1 MEISG
6 SYDAIVVGSGPNGLA
21 AAIRLAQQKLSVL
34 VLEAA
39 EMIGGGTR
47 SCELTLPGFTHDL
60 CSAVHPLGIGS
71 PFFASLG
78 LEKLGLTWVH
88 PDLPLA
94 HPLDNG
100 QASVLSRDITTTA
113 DAFGPDGPAYRR
125 LMSPLVANWQNLRA
139 EFLRPMLHFPAH
151 PFQMARFG
159 LEGIRPAAGLVNWW
173 FREAPARALFGGL
186 AAHSFLT
193 MEDMGSAA
201 FGLVLGMA
209 GHAVGWPVARG
220 GSQSISEALAAC
232 LRTLGGEIRTRCR
245 IETLAQIPAAKAVL
259 LDITPSQ
266 LLRIAGD
273 KLPARY
279 RRHLGKFHYGPGVF
293 KIDYALDGPIP
304 WAAPAARA
312 APGLSM

>member
-1 MEISG
+1 
-6 SYDAIVVGSGPNGLA
+6 
-21 AAIRLAQQKLSVL
+21 
-34 VLEAA
+34 
-39 EMIGGGTR
+39 
-47 SCELTLPGFTHDL
+47 
-60 CSAVHPLGIGS
+60 
-71 PFFASLG
+71 
-78 LEKLGLTWVH
+78 
-88 PDLPLA
+88 
-94 HPLDNG
+94 
-100 QASVLSRDITTTA
+100 
-113 DAFGPDGPAYRR
+113 
-125 LMSPLVANWQNLRA
+125 
-139 EFLRPMLHFPAH
+139 
-151 PFQMARFG
+151 
-159 LEGIRPAAGLVNWW
+159 LVNWW

-232 LRTLGGEIRTRCR
+232 LRSLGGEIRTHCR
-245 IETLAQIPAAKAVL
+245 IETLAQLPAAKAVL

-304 WAAPAARA
+304 WAAPACGRAGTVHVGGTFEEIATSEREAVEGRISERPFVLLAQPSLSDPSRCPPGRQIAWAYCHVPNGSTVDMTSRIENQIERFATGFRQRVLARHTLNCAQLEMKNPNLIGGSITGGQNNLWQLIARPIFRRSPYRVPGSNLYLCSASTPPGGGAHGMCGFHA
-312 APGLSM
+312 AEAAIGDCFK